1 MTFLRPMNNTMK
13 ILNLARKGTF
23 MNILE
28 MCHMY
33 NISKQGIQID
43 EKLPDYTNPIYD
55 ILLQTYPTQPH
66 YAHSA
71 PSRQHTVF
79 LQLAYNLL
87 RRTPLPCK

>member
-1 MTFLRPMNNTMK
+1 MK

-28 MCHMY
+28 MRHMY
-33 NISKQGIQID
+33 NISKQGLQID

-71 PSRQHTVF
+71 PP
-79 LQLAYNLL
+79 
-87 RRTPLPCK
+87 PLPTHSSPSARIQSTSSNTVAM